1 LEQNNKL
8 SNILLYAI
16 EGVGAIFVVIF
27 LSAYLGGM
35 LMNPSTTVLHSEL
48 AFKIPLIIS
57 GAAFLVLVLAI
68 VAVAKSTK
76 N

>member
-1 LEQNNKL
+1 MEQNDKL
-8 SNILLYAI
+8 SNILLYAL
-16 EGVGAIFVVIF
+16 EGVGAVFVVIF

-35 LMNPSTTVLHSEL
+35 LMTPSTTVLHSEL
-48 AFKIPLIIS
+48 AFKIPLILS

-76 N
+76 K

>member
-1 LEQNNKL
+1 MEQNNKL
-8 SNILLYAI
+8 SNILLYGI
-16 EGVGAIFVVIF
+16 EGVGAVFVVIF

-68 VAVAKSTK
+68 VAVAKATK
-76 N
+76 K

>member
-8 SNILLYAI
+8 SSILLYAL
-16 EGVGAIFVVIF
+16 EGVGAVFVVIF

-35 LMNPSTTVLHSEL
+35 LMTPSTTVLHSEL
-48 AFKIPLIIS
+48 AFKIPLILS

-68 VAVAKSTK
+68 VAIAKSTK
-76 N
+76 K

>member
-1 LEQNNKL
+1 LEQNKKL
-8 SNILLYAI
+8 SSILLYAI
-16 EGVGAIFVVIF
+16 EGVGAVFVVIF

-76 N
+76 K